1 MAYGFNDKK
10 EKVDISAILNG
21 LQTTFQNNVN
31 AIYNAIVKNGV
42 TPTAQTP
49 AACATA
55 IKKVRNTTSIT
66 IFCKPPYE
74 GYKREYFHL
83 YDLYPGSFTITC
95 TSFLGSNLDGVY
107 LSGTRIDLNTPV
119 AFKSPYTD
127 IEFSVNLKG
136 TQTVTEGAVI
146 FEFEW
151 LDAGY
156 N

>member
-1 MAYGFNDKK
+1 MAYGFNDNK
-10 EKVDISAILNG
+10 EKVNISTILNG

-55 IKKVRNTTSIT
+55 IKKVRNKTKIT
-66 IFCKPPYE
+66 IFCQPPYT

-83 YDLYPGSFTITC
+83 YDLYPGRFTITC
-95 TSFLGSNLDGVY
+95 TSYLGSNLEGVY
-107 LSGTRIDLNTPV
+107 YGATRIDLNTPV
-119 AFKSPYTD
+119 TFLSPSTD
-127 IEFSVNLKG
+127 REFSVNLKG
-136 TQTVTEGAVI
+136 TSTVTEGAVI

>member
-10 EKVDISAILNG
+10 EKVNISTILNG

-49 AACATA
+49 EACATA
-55 IKKVRNTTSIT
+55 IKKVRNKTQIT
-66 IFCKPPYE
+66 IFCKPPYT
-74 GYKREYFHL
+74 GDKREYFHL
-83 YDLYPGSFTITC
+83 YDLYPGRFTITC
-95 TSFLGSNLDGVY
+95 TSFLGSNLEGVY
-107 LSGTRIDLNTPV
+107 YGETRIDLNTPV
-119 AFKSPYTD
+119 TFLDPDTYR
-127 IEFSVNLKG
+127 EFSVKLKG
-136 TQTVTEGAVI
+136 TSTVTEGPVI

-156 N
+156 H

>member
-10 EKVDISAILNG
+10 EKVNISTILNG

-55 IKKVRNTTSIT
+55 IKKVRNKTTISIM
-66 IFCKPPYE
+66 CNPPYE
-74 GYKREYFHL
+74 GYRTDYFHL
-83 YDLYPGSFTITC
+83 YGLYPGRLTIKC
-95 TSFLGSNLDGVY
+95 TSYIGNNLDGAY
-107 LSGTRIDLNTPV
+107 FGATRIDLNTPV
-119 AFKSPYTD
+119 TFLHADSE
-127 IEFSVNLKG
+127 IEFSVKLKG
-136 TQTVTEGAVI
+136 TYQTTEGVVK

>member
-1 MAYGFNDKK
+1 MAYGFNDNK
-10 EKVDISAILNG
+10 EKVNISSILNG

-31 AIYNAIVKNGV
+31 AIYNTIVKNGV

-49 AACATA
+49 DACATA
-55 IKKVRNTTSIT
+55 IKKVRKNTSIT

-95 TSFLGSNLDGVY
+95 TSFLGDNLDGVY
-107 LSGTRIDLNTPV
+107 YGETRIDLDTPV
-119 AFKSPYTD
+119 TFLSPSSER
-127 IEFSVNLKG
+127 EFSVRLKG
-136 TQTVTEGAVI
+136 TYTVTEGAVI

-156 N
+156 H